1 MPQDN
6 PRSENPRTESG
17 RTERF
22 RSDKSATNTLHMPFG
37 EIGSDSVKAGL
48 RAQKE
53 LLDVLHHISQ
63 DWFARATTEAEL
75 AFRLPS
81 RLTSAPTVSDA
92 FSAYHEWLNE
102 WMSMRSEDGRRLL
115 SDSQKIVDTGVRCF
129 AVGSPATTS

>member
-63 DWFARATTEAEL
+63 DWFARATTEAE
-75 AFRLPS
+75 
-81 RLTSAPTVSDA
+81 
-92 FSAYHEWLNE
+92 
-102 WMSMRSEDGRRLL
+102 
-115 SDSQKIVDTGVRCF
+115 
-129 AVGSPATTS
+129 